1 MTRVAPTRE
10 RQPHAVEPALLLMT
24 CSALALLFGL
34 GCPERVSG
42 GDEAPSLAACA
53 EVGQRC
59 EVSPGKLGSCVL
71 IDSCRQGNCYVC
83 QSQH

>member
-1 MTRVAPTRE
+1 MSRRDPRLALGVLG
-10 RQPHAVEPALLLMT
+10 LLL
-24 CSALALLFGL
+24 G
-34 GCPERVSG
+34 GCPEQVSSPP
-42 GDEAPSLAACA
+42 EEKAPCR

-71 IDSCRQGNCYVC
+71 NDDCQGPNCFVC

>member
-1 MTRVAPTRE
+1 MSSVGPARNRPPRSLGQAPFLVT
-10 RQPHAVEPALLLMT
+10 PSV
-24 CSALALLFGL
+24 LALLFSL

-42 GDEAPSLAACA
+42 GDGPPSLAACA

-71 IDSCRQGNCYVC
+71 IDGCRQGNCYVC

>member
-1 MTRVAPTRE
+1 MSSVAPTRPG
-10 RQPHAVEPALLLMT
+10 RPRALAPTPFLVT
-24 CSALALLFGL
+24 CSALGLMFCL

-42 GDEAPSLAACA
+42 GDGPPALAACA

-59 EVSPGKLGSCVL
+59 EVSAGKLGSCVL
-71 IDSCRQGNCYVC
+71 IDGCRQGNCYVC

>member
-1 MTRVAPTRE
+1 MSSVILARVRPRRALNT
-10 RQPHAVEPALLLMT
+10 ALLVA
-24 CSALALLFGL
+24 CGALAPLFGL
-34 GCPERVSG
+34 GCRERASG
-42 GDEAPSLAACA
+42 GDGAPSFAACA

-71 IDSCRQGNCYVC
+71 IDGCRQSNCYIC

>member
-1 MTRVAPTRE
+1 MSSVARTAHRRPR
-10 RQPHAVEPALLLMT
+10 ALEQASLVVT
-24 CSALALLFGL
+24 CSALALLFGV

-42 GDEAPSLAACA
+42 DDGAPSLAACGA
-53 EVGQRC
+53 VGQRC